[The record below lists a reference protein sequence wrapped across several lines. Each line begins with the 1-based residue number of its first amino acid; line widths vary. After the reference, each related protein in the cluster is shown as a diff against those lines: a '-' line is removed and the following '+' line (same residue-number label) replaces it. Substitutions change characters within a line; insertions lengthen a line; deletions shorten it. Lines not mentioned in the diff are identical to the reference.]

1 MSAFQNAKR
10 QKTSSLSEEE
20 ELVSFTTTSESFSP
34 AYDLSGKSKGGAQC
48 SANGHF
54 CFFCEYAETPVE
66 GGDAVGQL
74 KAMARELAFA
84 KKELPVI
91 VNAVYRAYES
101 GVRQSVEWVQANG
114 NVVTAPVWTPESIK
128 RHLVYSNEF
137 TGLFRDT
144 VDRIFQSLITRLN
157 DSAIDAESGLVHED
171 HRRALVET
179 IQRYASWE
187 KHTHSLASKK

>member
-1 MSAFQNAKR
+1 MPPHDPVC
-10 QKTSSLSEEE
+10 SSCG
-20 ELVSFTTTSESFSP
+20 
-34 AYDLSGKSKGGAQC
+34 D
-48 SANGHF
+48 F

-74 KAMARELAFA
+74 KAMARELAMS
-84 KKELPVI
+84 KKELPII

-101 GVRQSVEWVQANG
+101 GVRQSVEWIKDDG
-114 NVVTAPVWTPESIK
+114 KVVTAPEWTTESIK

-144 VDRIFQSLITRLN
+144 VDRIFQSLITKLN
-157 DSAIDAESGLVHED
+157 DSAVDVESGLVHED

-179 IQRYASWE
+179 IGRYAQWE